1 MSGFVNA
8 WIRRR
13 HVDLARDMAR
23 DPGDAPTVDLAQ
35 DLLEDDF
42 GWVDAETGPGWP
54 EPPLMR
60 TRDLIHPAGPDPRY

>member
-1 MSGFVNA
+1 MSGFVNE

-23 DPGDAPTVDLAQ
+23 DPGDAPAVDLAQ

-42 GWVDAETGPGWP
+42 SWVDAAGPAWSPP
-54 EPPLMR
+54 EPPPMR
-60 TRDLIHPAGPDPRY
+60 TRDLIHPA